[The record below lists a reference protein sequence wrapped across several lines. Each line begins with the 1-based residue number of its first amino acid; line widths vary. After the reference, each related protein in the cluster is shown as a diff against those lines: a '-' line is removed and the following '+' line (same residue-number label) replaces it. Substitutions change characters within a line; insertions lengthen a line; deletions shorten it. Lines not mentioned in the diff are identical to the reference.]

1 MHDREADDGL
11 EPFELT
17 YDQCSMGP
25 GTGEADKEVVTALF
39 GGKLGAGLARD
50 GIAEGGLEGV
60 RIGAIGEVKGG
71 LLEEGISRGGG
82 GAGLPLCEQT
92 RRSSC
97 LPTT

>member
-11 EPFELT
+11 EPFELA
-17 YDQCSMGP
+17 YDQRSVGP
-25 GTGEADKEVVTALF
+25 GTGQADKEVVTAFF

-60 RIGAIGEVKGG
+60 RTGAIGEVKGG
-71 LLEEGISRGGG
+71 LLEEGISRGGS
-82 GAGLPLCEQT
+82 GLPLCEQT